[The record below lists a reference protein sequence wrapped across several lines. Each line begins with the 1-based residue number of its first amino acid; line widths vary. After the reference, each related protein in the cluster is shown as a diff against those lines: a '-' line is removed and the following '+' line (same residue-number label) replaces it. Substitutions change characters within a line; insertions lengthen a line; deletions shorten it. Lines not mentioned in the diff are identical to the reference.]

1 MTADRELLGALAGQ
15 RYRLDEPTREGRQ
28 GWTWTGRTADGS
40 TPVLVEIL
48 RPELFPGDHALVR
61 FEHLART
68 LTRIRHPN
76 LLRVLDH
83 GRAPDGEPFLVHE
96 RHAGRL
102 LADEIGRSTLS
113 VSRACHLALQIA
125 AALAAVHRHGIAH
138 GGLGPDVVL
147 LERRAQDPDHVLL
160 FGFGP
165 APAAVADFSRGVR
178 RLGRLEYTTPEAI
191 LHGRVD
197 ARSDVYTLGIVLFE
211 MLTGQPPYVGAVRSV
226 QSKHLEAEPWPVSE
240 LCEQR
245 VPAWLD
251 RLVLAMLAK
260 DPGQRPAH
268 GLAVAR
274 ALTYEAWPS

>member
-138 GGLGPDVVL
+138 GGLAPDLVL
-147 LERRAQDPDHVLL
+147 LDREPVDHVRLY
-160 FGFGP
+160 GFGP
-165 APAAVADFSRGVR
+165 APALVADLAQGVR
-178 RLGRLEYTTPEAI
+178 RLGRLEYATPEAI
-191 LHGRVD
+191 RHGRVD
-197 ARSDVYTLGIVLFE
+197 ARSDVYALGIVLFE
-211 MLTGQPPYVGAVRSV
+211 MITGQPPFVGPARSV
-226 QSKHLEAEPWPVSE
+226 QQKHLDTDPWPVSE

-245 VPAWLD
+245 VPPWLD
-251 RLVLAMLAK
+251 RLVIAMLSK
-260 DPGQRPAH
+260 DPGQRPPH

-274 ALTYEAWPS
+274 ALTYEAWPT